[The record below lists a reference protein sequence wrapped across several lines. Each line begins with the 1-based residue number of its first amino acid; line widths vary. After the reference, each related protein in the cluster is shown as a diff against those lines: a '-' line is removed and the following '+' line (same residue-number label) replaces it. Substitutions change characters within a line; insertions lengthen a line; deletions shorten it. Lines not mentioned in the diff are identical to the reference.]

1 MARRH
6 MLTRVQWARHRFIWR
21 RADWK
26 RVLLR
31 TPGSV
36 SLRENKPRELAYT
49 DTHDQAKPDGQIKKK
64 KTICARDWERMG
76 SSQNTP

>member
-1 MARRH
+1 MAFFEIGDNKPNF
-6 MLTRVQWARHRFIWR
+6 A
-21 RADWK
+21 
-26 RVLLR
+26 LR

-49 DTHDQAKPDGQIKKK
+49 ATHDQAKPYRQIKKK

-76 SSQNTP
+76 VVSKHPLKCTF